1 MDLLNTLVDKGLR
14 RELPTREE
22 ALAVLATSDDELL
35 DVVAAAGKVRR
46 QWFGRRV
53 KLNYL
58 VNLKSGLCPEDC
70 SYCSQRLGSKAG
82 ILKYTWLK
90 PDEASR
96 AAAAGVAGG
105 AKRVCL
111 VASGRGP
118 TDRDV
123 DRVSKTIEAIKEE
136 NEGIEVCACL
146 GLLSDGQAD
155 RLRSAGADAYNHN
168 LNTSEETYG
177 AITTTHT
184 YADRVETVQQA
195 QAAGLSACSGLIAG
209 MGESDKDLV
218 DVVFALRDLDPDSVP
233 VNFLIPFEGTPLAKE
248 WNLTPQRCLRILAM
262 VRFVCPDV
270 EVRLAGGREVHLRS
284 MQPLA
289 LHLVN
294 SIFLGDYLTSE
305 GQAGQTDLDMI
316 ADAGFEVEGAG
327 TTTLPRHRAD
337 ALGGGC
343 GTQDA
348 TAGAGCGSHDDAGAA
363 GCGSHGGGGGAGRA
377 VATGSRN
384 SHWWAASRTPGRAC
398 LPHGRTRP
406 ERRVRIW
413 WRSAVA
419 ARERISRPMPEPHI
433 SEAAEHAGPAA
444 PKPYAPDELR
454 ALDRAHVWH
463 PYGPMPGRQE
473 PLIVESASGVR
484 LRLAEPVEGRRE
496 LVDGMSSWWSAVHG
510 YNHPVLNEAAR
521 GQLDRM
527 SHVMFG
533 GLTHEPAVR
542 LATRLVEITPGPL
555 QHVFLAD
562 SGSVSVE
569 VAVKMCLQYWR
580 SAGRPAKRRLL
591 TWRGGT
597 TGTPG
602 SRCRCATRRAGCMS
616 CGRGPCPARSS
627 PTPRRTA
634 STRSRTPPMSRVCGS
649 WSPSTPT
656 SSRRSSWSRWYRGP
670 AACGSTLPPICG
682 CCARPATSTTSCW
695 SSTRSRPVS
704 GVRASCSPPG
714 TPGSRRTSCAS
725 ARP

>member
-70 SYCSQRLGSKAG
+70 SYCSQRLGSKAE

-343 GTQDA
+343 GSQDA
-348 TAGAGCGSHDDAGAA
+348 TAASGCGSHEDSGAG
-363 GCGSHGGGGGAGRA
+363 GCGSHGGGAGCGPCGGHGEREPVAVADSDAGQSVPAARTDANGAARTDLVAVRRRGAG
-377 VATGSRN
+377 TD
-384 SHWWAASRTPGRAC
+384 
-398 LPHGRTRP
+398 L
-406 ERRVRIW
+406 
-413 WRSAVA
+413 
-419 ARERISRPMPEPHI
+419 
-433 SEAAEHAGPAA
+433 A
-444 PKPYAPDELR
+444 PNA
-454 ALDRAHVWH
+454 
-463 PYGPMPGRQE
+463 
-473 PLIVESASGVR
+473 
-484 LRLAEPVEGRRE
+484 
-496 LVDGMSSWWSAVHG
+496 
-510 YNHPVLNEAAR
+510 
-521 GQLDRM
+521 
-527 SHVMFG
+527 
-533 GLTHEPAVR
+533 
-542 LATRLVEITPGPL
+542 
-555 QHVFLAD
+555 
-562 SGSVSVE
+562 
-569 VAVKMCLQYWR
+569 
-580 SAGRPAKRRLL
+580 
-591 TWRGGT
+591 
-597 TGTPG
+597 
-602 SRCRCATRRAGCMS
+602 
-616 CGRGPCPARSS
+616 
-627 PTPRRTA
+627 
-634 STRSRTPPMSRVCGS
+634 
-649 WSPSTPT
+649 
-656 SSRRSSWSRWYRGP
+656 
-670 AACGSTLPPICG
+670 
-682 CCARPATSTTSCW
+682 
-695 SSTRSRPVS
+695 
-704 GVRASCSPPG
+704 
-714 TPGSRRTSCAS
+714 
-725 ARP
+725 

>member
-22 ALAVLATSDDELL
+22 ALAVLATSDDDLL

-90 PDEASR
+90 PDEASK

-123 DRVSKTIEAIKEE
+123 DRVSKTIEAIKERH
-136 NEGIEVCACL
+136 EGVEVCACL

-155 RLRSAGADAYNHN
+155 RLREAGADAYNHN

-305 GQAGQTDLDMI
+305 GQAGQADLDMI

-337 ALGGGC
+337 ALTGGGC
-343 GTQDA
+343 GSQA
-348 TAGAGCGSHDDAGAA
+348 SAPEQAGGCGSHEASGGG
-363 GCGSHGGGGGAGRA
+363 GCGSHGGGGCGPCGGHAAVAGGEESAPVTETVGAPAAAAGGPARTDLVAVRRRGAG
-377 VATGSRN
+377 TD
-384 SHWWAASRTPGRAC
+384 
-398 LPHGRTRP
+398 L
-406 ERRVRIW
+406 
-413 WRSAVA
+413 
-419 ARERISRPMPEPHI
+419 
-433 SEAAEHAGPAA
+433 A
-444 PKPYAPDELR
+444 PNA
-454 ALDRAHVWH
+454 
-463 PYGPMPGRQE
+463 
-473 PLIVESASGVR
+473 
-484 LRLAEPVEGRRE
+484 
-496 LVDGMSSWWSAVHG
+496 
-510 YNHPVLNEAAR
+510 
-521 GQLDRM
+521 
-527 SHVMFG
+527 
-533 GLTHEPAVR
+533 
-542 LATRLVEITPGPL
+542 
-555 QHVFLAD
+555 
-562 SGSVSVE
+562 
-569 VAVKMCLQYWR
+569 
-580 SAGRPAKRRLL
+580 
-591 TWRGGT
+591 
-597 TGTPG
+597 
-602 SRCRCATRRAGCMS
+602 
-616 CGRGPCPARSS
+616 
-627 PTPRRTA
+627 
-634 STRSRTPPMSRVCGS
+634 
-649 WSPSTPT
+649 
-656 SSRRSSWSRWYRGP
+656 
-670 AACGSTLPPICG
+670 
-682 CCARPATSTTSCW
+682 
-695 SSTRSRPVS
+695 
-704 GVRASCSPPG
+704 
-714 TPGSRRTSCAS
+714 
-725 ARP
+725 